1 MTVAFPWSG
10 RDVNALV
17 PMSGRAAVP
26 NTPAGAGFNW
36 ASLVGRVSGYIRPV
50 RGWGLSGLGQD
61 GSSVDLSTLGPFSYG
76 TTGGIATPAVP
87 TVDLSVLGTTSLS
100 PAVPSIASM
109 AASGASNASSQA
121 PWWGNILAGALS
133 SGLRTGS
140 QIASYQLNP
149 LYQKQT
155 FYQTPQGA
163 IYASNVGTG
172 PGLPTATTGSM
183 LPILLIGGM
192 VLLFMGMRK

>member
-26 NTPAGAGFNW
+26 NTPAGTGFNW
-36 ASLVGRVSGYIRPV
+36 PSLVGRISGYVRPV
-50 RGWGLSGLGQD
+50 RGWGLSGLGQSEVPSSLPGTDLTTTPTD
-61 GSSVDLSTLGPFSYG
+61 GVFYDV
-76 TTGGIATPAVP
+76 TTGLPTTLYSNP
-87 TVDLSVLGTTSLS
+87 TVNSLS
-100 PAVPSIASM
+100 AGGVSS
-109 AASGASNASSQA
+109 SSSQA
-121 PWWGNILAGALS
+121 PWWGSILASSLT

-149 LYQKQT
+149 LYQKST

-163 IYASNVGTG
+163 IYASNIPTGSVIPGLTTGTG
-172 PGLPTATTGSM
+172 SSL
-183 LPILLIGGM
+183 LPILLIGGVM
-192 VLLFMGMRK
+192 VMFMAMRK

>member
-10 RDVNALV
+10 GDVNALV

-36 ASLVGRVSGYIRPV
+36 SSLVGRISGYTRPV
-50 RGWGLSGLGQD
+50 RGGFRGLGQAAD
-61 GSSVDLSTLGPFSYG
+61 VQEGGTYVPPSTPSPTEIWGPGVGITSPISSGSV
-76 TTGGIATPAVP
+76 
-87 TVDLSVLGTTSLS
+87 
-100 PAVPSIASM
+100 ASA
-109 AASGASNASSQA
+109 AASGA
-121 PWWGNILAGALS
+121 PWWASLI
-133 SGLRTGS
+133 SGGLNVGS

-163 IYASNVGTG
+163 VYASNIPTGSVIPGLTTGTG
-172 PGLPTATTGSM
+172 ASL
-183 LPILLIGGM
+183 LPILLIGG
-192 VLLFMGMRK
+192 VLFMFMAMKK